1 MAFVTEV
8 SLKNIT
14 LKDRAI
20 ALWGTIKDNFVK
32 RRAYRRTVNELCA
45 LSSAELNDLGLNR
58 SMIRR
63 IAYETTYGV

>member
-8 SLKNIT
+8 SLRNIT
-14 LKDRAI
+14 LTDRAI

-32 RRAYRRTVNELCA
+32 RKAYRRTINELCA
-45 LSSAELNDLGLNR
+45 LSSAELNDLGLNW

>member
-8 SLKNIT
+8 SLRNIT
-14 LKDRAI
+14 LTDRAI
-20 ALWGTIKDNFVK
+20 ALWGNIKDNFVK

>member
-8 SLKNIT
+8 SLRNIT
-14 LKDRAI
+14 LTDRTI

>member
-8 SLKNIT
+8 SLRNIT
-14 LKDRAI
+14 LTDRAI
-20 ALWGTIKDNFVK
+20 ALWGTIKDNLVK